1 MEATN
6 RRFFISAGGLVL
18 IFFGALYIIQGGG
31 LIDTNQFVI
40 SIGILAIIFGIA
52 VLMFV
57 RKESKHN
64 SRKMR

>member
-1 MEATN
+1 MENSN

-18 IFFGALYIIQGGG
+18 ILFGTLYIIQGGG

-40 SIGILAIIFGIA
+40 SIGILAIIFGVA

-57 RKESKHN
+57 RKESKHKL
-64 SRKMR
+64 R